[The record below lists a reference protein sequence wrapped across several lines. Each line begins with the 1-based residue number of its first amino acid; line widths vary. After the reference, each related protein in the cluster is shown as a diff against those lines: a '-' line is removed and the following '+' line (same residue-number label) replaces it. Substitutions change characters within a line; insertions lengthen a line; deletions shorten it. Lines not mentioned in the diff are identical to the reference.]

1 MTPRQLVRPL
11 KKSNKIVKFVR
22 YQVGEGIE
30 KRQDD
35 FAAEVMSQV
44 K

>member
-1 MTPRQLVRPL
+1 LKDLDNKVLVM
-11 KKSNKIVKFVR
+11 FR

-30 KRQDD
+30 KRQED
-35 FAAEVMSQV
+35 FAAEVFGQI